1 MNFCAKIRNKAWIL
15 VTKNREI
22 FENLCQKSRFLLK
35 IEPQKNLKM
44 TNLGRQINQK
54 FKYLV
59 FFSVKKYPF
68 YHQNPKWPLW
78 KDFHQLE
85 FLNQKWTFDT
95 LCTDC
100 PCSSFRTT
108 FCILYFPMKLE
119 FGIRRIDLTESFLSW
134 AELEIYFSYL
144 KLPTWTWKFSK
155 VMKYVWPKKGL
166 GRRQIMNFVWYLL
179 KHRFQES
186 KEKPQSSLL
195 SLKTNIKTW

>member
-1 MNFCAKIRNKAWIL
+1 M
-15 VTKNREI
+15 
-22 FENLCQKSRFLLK
+22 
-35 IEPQKNLKM
+35 
-44 TNLGRQINQK
+44 
-54 FKYLV
+54 
-59 FFSVKKYPF
+59 
-68 YHQNPKWPLW
+68 
-78 KDFHQLE
+78 
-85 FLNQKWTFDT
+85 NQKWTFDT

-179 KHRFQES
+179 KHRFQEF
-186 KEKPQSSLL
+186 KESL
-195 SLKTNIKTW
+195 SLYENKYQNPVNYSKCRIWSFQFWHLPPIFVLLELTCLVTLFDRKHQIFINSLNWPF

>member
-1 MNFCAKIRNKAWIL
+1 
-15 VTKNREI
+15 
-22 FENLCQKSRFLLK
+22 
-35 IEPQKNLKM
+35 M
-44 TNLGRQINQK
+44 TNLGSKIQISSI
-54 FKYLV
+54 
-59 FFSVKKYPF
+59 FSVKKCPF
-68 YHQNPKWPLW
+68 CHQNPKWPLW

-179 KHRFQES
+179 KHRFQEF
-186 KEKPQSSLL
+186 KESL
-195 SLKTNIKTW
+195 SLYENKYQNPVNYSKCRIWSFQFGHLPPIFVLLKLTCLVALLNH